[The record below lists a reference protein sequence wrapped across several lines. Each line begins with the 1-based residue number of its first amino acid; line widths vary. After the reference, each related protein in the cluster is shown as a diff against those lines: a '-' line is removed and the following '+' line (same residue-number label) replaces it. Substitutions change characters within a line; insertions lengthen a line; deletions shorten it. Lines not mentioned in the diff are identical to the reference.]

1 LKIESNKKKSIVVDI
16 SMINYLKFTIIHN
29 KYAML
34 VEDKK
39 NEKGIW
45 GGGRIVTLLRV
56 SNNEDPQWTMTIYIY
71 IYFIK
76 YNKKCK

>member
-1 LKIESNKKKSIVVDI
+1 
-16 SMINYLKFTIIHN
+16 
-29 KYAML
+29 ML